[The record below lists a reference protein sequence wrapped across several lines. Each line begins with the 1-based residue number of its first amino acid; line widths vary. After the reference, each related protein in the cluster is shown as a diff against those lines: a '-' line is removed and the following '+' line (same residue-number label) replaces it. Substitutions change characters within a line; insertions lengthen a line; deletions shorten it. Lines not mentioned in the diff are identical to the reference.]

1 MARPA
6 HWRPRFIGEYRR
18 GIPALLGVNAGGQW
32 LALSH
37 SLRGACA
44 TLGLVQLQQS
54 TDAFERKLLPPA
66 DLAEAAPLA
75 RQIHQ
80 ALLSMVAH
88 LARDPG
94 LN

>member
-1 MARPA
+1 
-6 HWRPRFIGEYRR
+6 
-18 GIPALLGVNAGGQW
+18 
-32 LALSH
+32 
-37 SLRGACA
+37 
-44 TLGLVQLQQS
+44 VQLQQS

-88 LARDPG
+88 LARESQA
-94 LN
+94 

>member
-1 MARPA
+1 M
-6 HWRPRFIGEYRR
+6 
-18 GIPALLGVNAGGQW
+18 

-37 SLRGACA
+37 SLRGVCA
-44 TLGLVQLQQS
+44 TLGLGLVQLQQS

-80 ALLSMVAH
+80 ALLSMVAR
-88 LARDPG
+88 LARESQA
-94 LN
+94 

>member
-1 MARPA
+1 
-6 HWRPRFIGEYRR
+6 
-18 GIPALLGVNAGGQW
+18 
-32 LALSH
+32 
-37 SLRGACA
+37 
-44 TLGLVQLQQS
+44 VQLQQS